1 MAGIIILCVILLLL
15 GLVLFTPIRAR
26 VSWDGESLRAWL
38 KIGPAGIP
46 LYPPK
51 PEQEGAPEKPPREKK
66 EKKPRKEKP
75 AKKRKKLTAE
85 QILYL
90 LEGAPPILGRA
101 LKRTGRRIR
110 ICPLMLHVLVS
121 AGDPADTGLLYGKL
135 QAALAAL
142 LPILHRRI
150 HIAEQDIRLYP
161 DFEGQG
167 MDYRLDVGVAIRLWD
182 LLVIGLCAGASGVK
196 LLVGMKRLAPED
208 PARGPEKP
216 EKASKS
222 KTNGAD
228 AA

>member
-26 VSWDGESLRAWL
+26 VSRDEEGLRIWL
-38 KIGPAGIP
+38 KIGPAKIP
-46 LYPPK
+46 LYPEK
-51 PEQEGAPEKPPREKK
+51 FQEEAMEAPPQKMK
-66 EKKPRKEKP
+66 EKKAKPEKP
-75 AKKRKKLTAE
+75 AKKRKKLTVE

-101 LKRTGRRIR
+101 LRRTGRRIR
-110 ICPLMLHVLVS
+110 IRPLALHVLVS
-121 AGDPADTGLLYGKL
+121 AEDPADTGLLYGKL

-142 LPILHRRI
+142 LPILHRGVR
-150 HIAEQDIRLYP
+150 IAEQDIRLYP

-167 MDYRLDVGVAIRLWD
+167 MDYRLDVGIAVRLWD
-182 LLVIGLCAGASGVK
+182 ILVIGLCAGASGVK
-196 LLVGMKRLAPED
+196 LLVGMKKLAPKD
-208 PARGPEKP
+208 PAGDPEKP
-216 EKASKS
+216 QKTNKS

>member
-26 VSWDGESLRAWL
+26 VSRDEEGLRVWL
-38 KIGPAGIP
+38 KIGPAKIP
-46 LYPPK
+46 LYPEKFQEEALEAPPKEEKPK
-51 PEQEGAPEKPPREKK
+51 P
-66 EKKPRKEKP
+66 EKP
-75 AKKRKKLTAE
+75 AKKRKKLTME

-101 LKRTGRRIR
+101 LRRAGRRIR
-110 ICPLMLHVLVS
+110 ICPLMAHVLVS
-121 AGDPADTGLLYGKL
+121 ASDPADTGLLYGKL

-142 LPILHRRI
+142 LPMLHRRI

-167 MDYRLDVGVAIRLWD
+167 VDYRLDVGIAIRLWD
-182 LLVIGLCAGASGVK
+182 ILVIGLCAGASGVK
-196 LLVGMKRLAPED
+196 LLVGMKKLAPKD
-208 PARGPEKP
+208 PAGDPEKP
-216 EKASKS
+216 QNTNKS

>member
-26 VSWDGESLRAWL
+26 VSRDEEGLRVWL
-38 KIGPAGIP
+38 KIGPAKIP
-46 LYPPK
+46 LYPEKFQEEALEAPPKEEKPK
-51 PEQEGAPEKPPREKK
+51 P
-66 EKKPRKEKP
+66 EKP
-75 AKKRKKLTAE
+75 AKKRKKLTME

-101 LKRTGRRIR
+101 LRRTGRRIR
-110 ICPLMLHVLVS
+110 ICPLMVHVLVS
-121 AGDPADTGLLYGKL
+121 ASDPADTGLLYGKL

-142 LPILHRRI
+142 LPMLHRRI

-167 MDYRLDVGVAIRLWD
+167 VDYRLDVGIAIRLWD
-182 LLVIGLCAGASGVK
+182 ILVIGLCAGASGVK
-196 LLVGMKRLAPED
+196 LLVGMKKLAPKD
-208 PARGPEKP
+208 PAGDPEKP
-216 EKASKS
+216 QKTNKS

>member
-26 VSWDGESLRAWL
+26 VSRDEEGLRVWL
-38 KIGPAGIP
+38 KIGPAKIP
-46 LYPPK
+46 LYPEKFQEEALEAPPKEEKPK
-51 PEQEGAPEKPPREKK
+51 P
-66 EKKPRKEKP
+66 EKP
-75 AKKRKKLTAE
+75 AKKRKKLTME

-101 LKRTGRRIR
+101 LRRAGRRIR
-110 ICPLMLHVLVS
+110 ICPLMVHVLVS
-121 AGDPADTGLLYGKL
+121 ASDPADTGLLYGKL
-135 QAALAAL
+135 HAALAAL
-142 LPILHRRI
+142 LPMLHRRI

-167 MDYRLDVGVAIRLWD
+167 VDYRLDVGIAIRLWD
-182 LLVIGLCAGASGVK
+182 ILVIGLCAGASGVK
-196 LLVGMKRLAPED
+196 LLVGMKKLAPKD
-208 PARGPEKP
+208 PAGDPEKP
-216 EKASKS
+216 QKTNKS

>member
-26 VSWDGESLRAWL
+26 VSRDEEGLRIWL
-38 KIGPAGIP
+38 KIGPAKIP
-46 LYPPK
+46 LYPEK
-51 PEQEGAPEKPPREKK
+51 FQEEAMEAPPQKMK
-66 EKKPRKEKP
+66 EKKAKPEKP
-75 AKKRKKLTAE
+75 AKKRKKLTVE

-101 LKRTGRRIR
+101 LRRAGRRIR
-110 ICPLMLHVLVS
+110 ICPLMVHVLVS
-121 AGDPADTGLLYGKL
+121 AADVADTGLLYGKL

-142 LPILHRRI
+142 LPIVHRRI

-167 MDYRLDVGVAIRLWD
+167 MDYRLDVGIAVRLWD
-182 LLVIGLCAGASGVK
+182 ILVIGLCAGASGVK
-196 LLVGMKRLAPED
+196 LLVGMKKLAPKD
-208 PARGPEKP
+208 PAGDPEKP
-216 EKASKS
+216 QKTNKS